1 MSSTPPPDSEQDG
14 EVSPRSK
21 QFIDLLA
28 SNSALLASNTALTAR
43 VDELSQ
49 VVAGQ
54 QQPQSEAGLGDMIKA
69 LKEAVMAE
77 PSSNV
82 ATKKFNAACSVL
94 QKNMFHGN
102 PPQQLRFWLQN
113 SKVLLERSGVDQTEW
128 GYLIMASLTTGP
140 QQNLQANLQQ
150 LGAGEPDYSF
160 SNVSA
165 VLQRLHGERFTQ
177 SDLVGQ
183 LEKLV
188 PDGFTGDAFDK
199 FQADFLR
206 VASQIEP
213 DRLPNKGKC
222 ALVLKVLPGLVRT
235 VTLLHLGTDAP
246 EDLADTFSR
255 ARAQVQVFAQDA
267 QALKPK
273 LDFAAAASQP
283 AAQPQGKGK
292 AKVPH
297 SGNSSD
303 SGSEGRAVKARTGAQ
318 PSRLG
323 SGSGLPVVS
332 GKTPEEV
339 LALVRQKKCA
349 GCGSPKHHYK
359 ECPQNPNRC
368 GENSSLCCQAQAVSP
383 AVLPTTDSAGIS
395 VELPCSNAS
404 ACMPTQVESRVLS
417 HAALRR
423 LQQRTKHFQLFVGC
437 NPKQVA
443 APCISVDE
451 FLESQPDGHILVNA
465 TGCSAMQ
472 ARQ

>member
-1 MSSTPPPDSEQDG
+1 MSSVPPPDSEQDG

-21 QFIDLLA
+21 QMIDLLA
-28 SNSALLASNTALTAR
+28 SKSALLASNSTLAAR

-49 VVAGQ
+49 LVIAQ
-54 QQPQSEAGLGDMIKA
+54 QQPQPEAGLGDMVKA
-69 LKEAVMAE
+69 LKEAITAE

-102 PPQQLRFWLQN
+102 PPQQVRFWLQN
-113 SKVLLERSGVDQTEW
+113 AKVLLDRSGMEETEW
-128 GYLIMASLTTGP
+128 GYLLAASLTTGP
-140 QQNLQANLQQ
+140 QQNLQAHLQQ

-177 SDLVGQ
+177 SDLVEK

-188 PDGFTGDAFDK
+188 PEEFAGEAFDK
-199 FQADFLR
+199 FQAEFLR
-206 VASQIEP
+206 LASQVDP
-213 DRLPNKGKC
+213 DRLPNKRKC
-222 ALVLKVLPGLVRT
+222 ALVLKVLPALVRT

-246 EDLADTFSR
+246 EDLSDTFSH
-255 ARAQVQVFAQDA
+255 ARAQIQVFAQDA
-267 QALKPK
+267 KALKPK
-273 LDFAAAASQP
+273 LDFATAVSQP

-303 SGSEGRAVKARTGAQ
+303 SGSEGRAVKPRTGAQ

-323 SGSGLPVVS
+323 SGSGLPVVA

-368 GENSSLCCQAQAVSP
+368 GESSPLCCHAVSP
-383 AVLPTTDSAGIS
+383 AVLPTSDSAGIS
-395 VELPCSNAS
+395 LELPCSNAS
-404 ACMPTQVESRVLS
+404 ACLPTLPQVES
-417 HAALRR
+417 
-423 LQQRTKHFQLFVGC
+423 
-437 NPKQVA
+437 
-443 APCISVDE
+443 
-451 FLESQPDGHILVNA
+451 
-465 TGCSAMQ
+465 
-472 ARQ
+472 